1 MLHRFALR
9 ATLTREVF
17 SPFQLNL
24 GTVVFNLLY
33 DNVYLGQGTGT
44 NTTIVS
50 SLEFR
55 LYPLTCSYGLR
66 LRGRTTLRCRA
77 DSFRTTIQCPSSRLL
92 GNSSLST
99 STATRRS

>member
-55 LYPLTCSYGLR
+55 LYPLTCSLALGSR
-66 LRGRTTLRCRA
+66 AERHCAVGPTRSAQRFSVRARGCWATLH
-77 DSFRTTIQCPSSRLL
+77 
-92 GNSSLST
+92 
-99 STATRRS
+99 